1 MNNDW
6 VKNAVFTDPIDDFR
20 NNFFNKLESEKKQKE
35 IELKR
40 VQKNC
45 MHKYTKFISYNK
57 EFNIAVCEKC
67 NHAKFA
73 KN

>member
-6 VKNAVFTDPIDDFR
+6 LNTAVFTDPIDDFR
-20 NNFFNKLESEKKQKE
+20 NNFYKKLEEEKKQKE

-45 MHKYTKFISYNK
+45 MHKYTIIVPYN
-57 EFNIAVCEKC
+57 NDYSIASCVRC